1 MNSINSSG
9 VCSICG
15 LTVDDA
21 EVRMPLVGVRDLP
34 HEFVGARLHFK
45 CAVTSRHA
53 EAIGRAFCIA
63 GGSEGTKPNGGWGKA
78 FDHLGFASSSRFEL
92 QVFSP
97 QLLLVLPVPNSE
109 LEAVRDALAQG
120 MTTINVRGLMLDFS
134 RAGTVEVR
142 SCPHN
147 WMVAE
152 APAELIQRNFRSG
165 VEGTRLNEFVELV
178 HCALAA
184 SQAHPTSKQKHT

>member
-15 LTVDDA
+15 LTVDETD
-21 EVRMPLVGVRDLP
+21 VRMPLLDVPDLP
-34 HEFVGARLHFK
+34 PELAGARLHFK
-45 CAVTSRHA
+45 CAVISRHA
-53 EAIGRAFCIA
+53 EAISRAFCLA
-63 GGSEGTKPNGGWGKA
+63 GGAEGTKPNGGWGKA
-78 FDHLGFASSSRFEL
+78 FDDRGFASSSRFEL

-109 LEAVRDALAQG
+109 LMALRDALAQG
-120 MTTINVRGLMLDFS
+120 IATINVRGLMLDFS

-142 SCPHN
+142 SCPRN

-152 APAELIQRNFRSG
+152 APAERIQTNLRSG
-165 VEGTRLNEFVELV
+165 VEATRLDEFVKLV
-178 HCALAA
+178 QCALAA
-184 SQAHPTSKQKHT
+184 SLLTTPAPDS